1 MQEAHFT
8 LFETPVGRC
17 GIVWNERGVAGV
29 QLPEARVAATR
40 ARLVERFPNAR
51 ESQPPP
57 RVANAIA
64 AIVALLEGRPSDLRS
79 IALDF
84 DRVPPFHRKVYEAA
98 RALAPGSTL
107 SYGAIAQ
114 RVESP
119 GSARAVGQALA
130 RNPFA
135 IIVPC
140 HRVLAAGGKPGG
152 FTARG
157 GVETK
162 RRLLALEGT
171 ALERPNAPPRLLQ
184 PSGET
189 ALEHLRRA
197 DPVLGELIARLGP
210 LQIPT
215 EPTSSL
221 FAALAEAIVYQQLT
235 GKAAGTIFSRVRA
248 LFPARRL
255 TPGRLLELDDTEL
268 RGAGLSHGKLSS
280 LQDLARRTA
289 SGELPTL
296 ARVRKM
302 SDDEIV
308 EALTVVRGIGRWTA
322 EMLLLFRLGRPDVLP
337 LDDYGIKKGF
347 ALVFGK
353 RELPTPNELAAH
365 GARWRP
371 YRSLASYYL
380 WRALDS
386 AKPAA

>member
-1 MQEAHFT
+1 MTAFT
-8 LFETPVGRC
+8 LFVTPVGRC
-17 GIVWNERGVAGV
+17 GIVWSERGILGV
-29 QLPEARVAATR
+29 QLPEGRVAATR
-40 ARLVERFPNAR
+40 ARLLERFPNAR
-51 ESQPPP
+51 VSQPPP
-57 RVANAIA
+57 RIAKAMA
-64 AIVALLEGRPSDLRS
+64 AIVALLEGQRPNLRA

-84 DRVPPFHRKVYEAA
+84 EQVPPFHRKVYEAA
-98 RALAPGSTL
+98 RGIAPGSTL
-107 SYGAIAQ
+107 SYGEIAE
-114 RVESP
+114 RVGSP

-152 FTARG
+152 FTALG
-157 GVETK
+157 GIDTK
-162 RRLLALEGT
+162 QRLLALEGT
-171 ALERPNAPPRLLQ
+171 ELRRPTAAPRVLEAGADPAL
-184 PSGET
+184 S
-189 ALEHLRRA
+189 HLRRS

-215 EPTSSL
+215 QPTSSL

-235 GKAAGTIFSRVRA
+235 GKAASTIFSRVRA

-255 TPGRLLELDDTEL
+255 TPERLLELDDTEL
-268 RGAGLSHGKLSS
+268 RGAGLSNAKLAS
-280 LQDLARRTA
+280 LKDLARRTTN
-289 SGELPTL
+289 GELPTL
-296 ARVRKM
+296 AHLRTM

-308 EALTVVRGIGRWTA
+308 QVLTVVRGIGRWTA

-353 RELPTPNELAAH
+353 SELPTPNELAAH

-371 YRSLASYYL
+371 HRSLASYYL

-386 AKPAA
+386 SKPAA